1 MAAAES
7 ESPVRW
13 RGETAEQRRARRR
26 EQLLDACFD
35 LLGREG
41 VAGVGVRAVCRTA
54 GLSERYFYES
64 YERLDDLIGETYERF
79 STELFAAMHAEMDRV
94 SQPGSAKVE
103 ASVRASLRFLSE
115 DPRRARVFLAA
126 SENPSE
132 DHRSVPRR
140 AELYRELIRAFDPTA
155 EFDDD
160 RLALTSTTLMGSQT
174 QLFFAWASGRVDLP
188 EDVFVNYAVGVF
200 AAVVGVRAD
209 QGSR

>member
-1 MAAAES
+1 MAAQTGPDAS
-7 ESPVRW
+7 RW

-41 VAGVGVRAVCRTA
+41 VGAVGVRAVCRA
-54 GLSERYFYES
+54 SGLSERYFYES
-64 YERLDDLIGETYERF
+64 YDRLDDLVADTYERF
-79 STELFAAMHAEMDRV
+79 SGQLFAAMHAEMDCAP
-94 SQPGSAKVE
+94 SPGIGKIE
-103 ASVRASLRFLSE
+103 ASVRAAIRFLGE
-115 DPRRARVFLAA
+115 DPRRPRIFLTA
-126 SENPSE
+126 SENPAE
-132 DHRSVPRR
+132 AHGRVPRR
-140 AELYRELIRAFDPTA
+140 VELYRELI
-155 EFDDD
+155 
-160 RLALTSTTLMGSQT
+160 LALDPSVARDDEQLTLTATALTGSQT